1 MLLLNKYIC
10 PNFLSSGSQWV
21 KFDPPR
27 EVVSNKFPTPNKNAQ
42 DTLHIYTYIHKSERK
57 WCRKQF
63 VAPCSMHKL
72 KLAYKLTQD
81 LTSRITLVVYCI
93 LEHAH
98 KPASIKRW
106 SAQAIATSPSIKNH
120 LLSSESKHPRYSHF
134 PPFSKSK
141 FMMCRERG

>member
-1 MLLLNKYIC
+1 M
-10 PNFLSSGSQWV
+10 
-21 KFDPPR
+21 KFGPPR
-27 EVVSNKFPTPNKNAQ
+27 ETVSNKFPIQFLIKMHKI
-42 DTLHIYTYIHKSERK
+42 LYIYTYIHKSERK

-81 LTSRITLVVYCI
+81 LTYPITLPVYCI

-98 KPASIKRW
+98 KTSKYQKMEC
-106 SAQAIATSPSIKNH
+106 SGNSKAIATSLSIKNH
-120 LLSSESKHPRYSHF
+120 LLSSESKHPQYSHF

-141 FMMCRERG
+141 FMMCRERVEVCFL